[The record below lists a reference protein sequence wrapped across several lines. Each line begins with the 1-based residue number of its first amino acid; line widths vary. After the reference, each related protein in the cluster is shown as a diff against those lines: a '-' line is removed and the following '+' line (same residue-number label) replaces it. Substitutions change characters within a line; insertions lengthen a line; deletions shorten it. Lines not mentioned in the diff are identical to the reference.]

1 MVDCCWRYTA
11 AGGVRCVMKPK
22 FYSTSLLGLLANNVR
37 QSATESELSN
47 ICIAYV
53 LDHQFVVFIFF
64 RS

>member
-1 MVDCCWRYTA
+1 
-11 AGGVRCVMKPK
+11 MKPK

-53 LDHQFVVFIFF
+53 LGHQFVVFVFF